1 MARGPSTSHCS
12 TESYLKSLQDA
23 GPASRG
29 TSDRRSLSSSSRSPM
44 EDAFRHRGP
53 PLPALPLA
61 LHGDDVTP
69 AAAPAALHGAV
80 SPVGN
85 ISKNSSARHGTD
97 TQTPGIIY

>member
-29 TSDRRSLSSSSRSPM
+29 TSGLSSSSRSPM

-80 SPVGN
+80 SPV
-85 ISKNSSARHGTD
+85 
-97 TQTPGIIY
+97 